1 MRYFV
6 VSFLGFV
13 LSNLVVATASNPASV
28 IFIHPDGTGL
38 GHWNAARFFHVGPD
52 SQLNWDQLDQLAS
65 YRVHQKN
72 WLSTTSHAGATTHA
86 YGKKVHFDSFGLDRT
101 APITSASGKSVSIMK
116 EAANAGHRIGVVNS
130 GHIAEPGTAVF
141 LASSESRR
149 NVQEIAEQVME
160 SGADLIFCGGEIYLL
175 PEDKIGFHGQ
185 AGIRTDGRN
194 LIEEAKSKGYSVIF
208 SREQLLELKPNKTK
222 VIGIFAANDTYN
234 DETEEKLAKLD
245 LQTYDPQAPSFAE
258 MVRVAIQ
265 ILGSDP
271 QTPFFLVAE
280 EEGTDNFSNVNN
292 AKGMLDA
299 IGRADQA
306 IGEAAKFIENNPNYP
321 TLLVVAADSDAGH
334 PALWVPREPAN
345 DYSLPTQSGSG
356 AQLDGINGS
365 GGVPFLSKPD
375 AFGNTHPFAIAWATS
390 GDFQGS
396 TVARAHGYKSQLLK
410 TSVDNSH
417 LFQLFHTVL
426 FGSSN

>member
-1 MRYFV
+1 MRYFIA
-6 VSFLGFV
+6 SFLGFI
-13 LSNLVVATASNPASV
+13 LANLAVATASNPASV

-38 GHWNAARFFHVGPD
+38 GHWNAARLFHVGPD
-52 SQLNWDQLDQLAS
+52 SQLNWDKMDQLAS

-101 APITSASGKSVSIMK
+101 TPITSASGKQLSIMQ
-116 EAANAGHRIGVVNS
+116 EAAKAGHRIGIVNS

-141 LASSESRR
+141 LSSSESRR
-149 NVQEIAEQVME
+149 NVQEIAQQVME

-175 PEDKIGFHGQ
+175 PEGQVGYHGQ
-185 AGIRTDGRN
+185 PGLRTDGRN
-194 LIEEAKSKGYSVIF
+194 LIKEAQSKGYSVVF

-222 VIGIFAANDTYN
+222 VVGIFAAKDTYN
-234 DETEEKLAKLD
+234 DQTEEELAKLGQ
-245 LQTYDPQAPSFAE
+245 QTYDPKAPSFSE

-265 ILGSDP
+265 ILASDP
-271 QTPFFLVAE
+271 QIPFFLVAE

-306 IGEAAKFIENNPNYP
+306 IGEATKFIENNPSHP

-334 PALWVPREPAN
+334 PALWVPREPAA
-345 DYSLPTQSGSG
+345 DYTLPNQSGSG
-356 AQLDGINGS
+356 APLDGINGS
-365 GGVPFLSKPD
+365 GGLPFISKPD
-375 AFGNTHPFAIAWATS
+375 AFGNTHPFGIAWATS

-396 TVARAHGYKSQLLK
+396 TVARAHGYKSQLLE

-417 LFQLFHTVL
+417 LFRFFHTVL
-426 FGSSN
+426 FGSSQ